1 LVLDDGQ
8 VLVDSNLIYETD
20 YPALAVHF
28 ARAEQ
33 LKKFQACPLT
43 G

>member
-1 LVLDDGQ
+1 
-8 VLVDSNLIYETD
+8 VLVDSSLIYETG
-20 YPALAVHF
+20 YSALAVHF

-33 LKKFQACPLT
+33 LKEFQACPLT